1 MLGRRSLNLE
11 LAKFDSEIERTARD
25 NRRRPPNSPA
35 ESQSSESKS
44 EKSVEMGERNPP
56 RSLRQLFAPDT
67 TSTPSCIVVPDNAAR
82 FELKPSSL
90 NNLPCFRGQ
99 ENEDPYDHVRTFKEV
114 CDLIKSTN
122 SPIDLVR
129 LRLFPF
135 SLHDKAKAWLYNL
148 RPESITSWEMM
159 QSKFYHKFFPIAKI
173 NDYRIKITNFRQK
186 EGERFTESW
195 ERFKELTMKCSPH
208 GYENEAIVTYFYRG
222 LTPSKRNSLDTMN
235 GRDFLSFTGDEAYK
249 ALDEMAERAQQWD
262 FQDSWDRQDPTSK
275 TRGMYEVKENAELRE
290 EVKELKR
297 KFATL
302 VLNKPVNA
310 TETYQADVCGLCAN
324 PMHFTQNC
332 PTLLA
337 ENPIEEVNAFNEYR
351 KSTGGPFSETYN
363 PGWRNHPNFSWKQ
376 NQSLNQGKPPYQ
388 AQPSAYQAPQPAP
401 QSSLEEMMKAFMQST
416 DKNLQALMQSNEKL
430 TNATLCN
437 SRDIQELKS
446 SVANMEGQIGQLA
459 NQVGE
464 RERGKFPSQ
473 PVPNP
478 KGQFGIGSSSTP
490 THGQDHVQAI
500 TTLRSGKQVDNQV
513 ATPEEASNTVRKE
526 ENQAEF
532 EKEVVP
538 DTVILDVEDQAK
550 KYVPKAPYPERLRA
564 PNKSSKYDD
573 ILDVFKHVQINIPF
587 LDAIQQVPSYA
598 KFLKD
603 LVTVKRK
610 TNVPKK
616 AFLTEQVS
624 SILQYKMP
632 VKYKDPGCPTI
643 ACKIGDNRAERA
655 LLDLGASVN
664 LLPYSV
670 YIHLGLGELK
680 STSITL
686 QLADRSVKKPRGI
699 IEDVLIKVDKF
710 YYPVEF
716 IVLDTEPAVNI
727 ELQVPIILGHPF
739 LATANALINCR
750 TGVMKLSFGNMTVEL
765 NIFDI
770 SRQPFEYE
778 EVRSTCMIEELV
790 EETINEL
797 SSDDHVGE
805 CLTAYGGDMN
815 LETLLEQADSMLN
828 AVTASETIIE
838 GIIDTSSSTFEQTK
852 RELKPLPDTLKY
864 KYLDSRESLPV
875 IISSD
880 LDEAQE
886 QELLNVLKEHKEAIG
901 WTIEDIKGISPAV
914 VMHKIHLEENAKTSR
929 EPQRRLN
936 PAMQEVV
943 RAEVI
948 KLLDAGIIYPI
959 SDSKWVSPIH
969 VVPKKAGITVIKNKD
984 NELVPTR
991 VQSGWRVCIDYRKL
1005 NSVTRKDHF
1014 PLHFIDQMVE
1024 RLAGH
1029 DYYCFLDGY
1038 SGYNQ
1043 IPLDPE
1049 DQEKTTFTCPFGTF
1063 AYRRMPFGLCN
1074 APATFQRCMIS
1085 IFSDMVERHLEIFMD
1100 DFSVFGSS
1108 FEECLHH
1115 LTLVLIRCKEKNLVL
1130 NWEKCH
1136 FMVKQGIVLGHVI
1149 SSKGI
1154 EVDKAKVD
1162 LISSLPPP
1170 RTVKDIRSFLGHA
1183 GFYRRFIKDFSKIAR
1198 PLCNLLGKDVPFDF
1212 NDKCLT
1218 AFEILKKT
1226 LTSTPI
1232 IQPPNWGLPF
1242 EIMCDASDYA
1252 VGAVLGQR
1260 VEKLPH
1266 VIYYAS
1272 KTLNDAQLNYSTTE
1286 KELLAVVFALDKFRS
1301 YLLGSKIVVYSDHAA
1316 LKYLLS
1322 KKDAKSRLIR
1332 WILLLQEFD
1341 IEIRDKKGSEN
1352 VVADHLS
1359 RLVVDFNDDVVPIA
1373 ETFPDEQLM
1382 HISQI
1387 PAPWFADIVN
1397 YLVTAQ
1403 IPSHW
1408 TKQDRS
1414 KFLAGVK
1421 YFFWDDPYL
1430 FKYCPD
1436 QIIRRCIPENE
1447 YQKILSFCHDHA
1459 CGGHF
1464 SSKKTAAKILQSGFY
1479 CPSIF
1484 RDAHAYCS
1492 ACERCQKLGS
1502 IGRRN
1507 MMPLNPILIVELFD
1521 VWGIDFMG
1529 PFPNSYGYLFILV
1542 AVDYVSKWVEAI
1554 ACKTNDHRVVLH
1566 FLKENVFARFGTPRA
1581 ITSDG
1586 GKHFCNR
1593 FFEQLMKKYGI
1604 THKVATP
1611 YHPQTSG
1618 QVEISNREIK
1628 RILEKTVNPT
1638 RKD

>member
-1 MLGRRSLNLE
+1 
-11 LAKFDSEIERTARD
+11 
-25 NRRRPPNSPA
+25 
-35 ESQSSESKS
+35 
-44 EKSVEMGERNPP
+44 
-56 RSLRQLFAPDT
+56 
-67 TSTPSCIVVPDNAAR
+67 
-82 FELKPSSL
+82 
-90 NNLPCFRGQ
+90 
-99 ENEDPYDHVRTFKEV
+99 
-114 CDLIKSTN
+114 
-122 SPIDLVR
+122 
-129 LRLFPF
+129 
-135 SLHDKAKAWLYNL
+135 
-148 RPESITSWEMM
+148 
-159 QSKFYHKFFPIAKI
+159 
-173 NDYRIKITNFRQK
+173 
-186 EGERFTESW
+186 
-195 ERFKELTMKCSPH
+195 
-208 GYENEAIVTYFYRG
+208 
-222 LTPSKRNSLDTMN
+222 
-235 GRDFLSFTGDEAYK
+235 
-249 ALDEMAERAQQWD
+249 
-262 FQDSWDRQDPTSK
+262 
-275 TRGMYEVKENAELRE
+275 
-290 EVKELKR
+290 
-297 KFATL
+297 
-302 VLNKPVNA
+302 
-310 TETYQADVCGLCAN
+310 
-324 PMHFTQNC
+324 
-332 PTLLA
+332 
-337 ENPIEEVNAFNEYR
+337 
-351 KSTGGPFSETYN
+351 
-363 PGWRNHPNFSWKQ
+363 
-376 NQSLNQGKPPYQ
+376 
-388 AQPSAYQAPQPAP
+388 
-401 QSSLEEMMKAFMQST
+401 
-416 DKNLQALMQSNEKL
+416 
-430 TNATLCN
+430 
-437 SRDIQELKS
+437 
-446 SVANMEGQIGQLA
+446 
-459 NQVGE
+459 
-464 RERGKFPSQ
+464 
-473 PVPNP
+473 
-478 KGQFGIGSSSTP
+478 
-490 THGQDHVQAI
+490 
-500 TTLRSGKQVDNQV
+500 
-513 ATPEEASNTVRKE
+513 
-526 ENQAEF
+526 
-532 EKEVVP
+532 
-538 DTVILDVEDQAK
+538 
-550 KYVPKAPYPERLRA
+550 
-564 PNKSSKYDD
+564 
-573 ILDVFKHVQINIPF
+573 
-587 LDAIQQVPSYA
+587 
-598 KFLKD
+598 
-603 LVTVKRK
+603 
-610 TNVPKK
+610 
-616 AFLTEQVS
+616 
-624 SILQYKMP
+624 
-632 VKYKDPGCPTI
+632 
-643 ACKIGDNRAERA
+643 
-655 LLDLGASVN
+655 
-664 LLPYSV
+664 
-670 YIHLGLGELK
+670 
-680 STSITL
+680 
-686 QLADRSVKKPRGI
+686 
-699 IEDVLIKVDKF
+699 
-710 YYPVEF
+710 
-716 IVLDTEPAVNI
+716 
-727 ELQVPIILGHPF
+727 
-739 LATANALINCR
+739 
-750 TGVMKLSFGNMTVEL
+750 
-765 NIFDI
+765 
-770 SRQPFEYE
+770 
-778 EVRSTCMIEELV
+778 MIEELV

-805 CLTAYGGDMN
+805 CLTVYGSDIN
-815 LETLLEQADSMLN
+815 LDTLLEQADSMLN
-828 AVTASETIIE
+828 AVTASETTSE
-838 GIIDTSSSTFEQTK
+838 GIIDTSSSTLEQTK

-901 WTIEDIKGISPAV
+901 WTIEDIKGISPVV

-948 KLLDAGIIYPI
+948 KLVDARIIYPI

-991 VQSGWRVCIDYRKL
+991 VHSGWRVCIDYRKL

-1014 PLHFIDQMVE
+1014 PLPFIDQMVE

-1108 FEECLHH
+1108 FGECLHH

-1198 PLCNLLGKDVPFDF
+1198 PLCNLLAKDVPFDF

-1226 LTSTPI
+1226 LTSKPI

-1242 EIMCDASDYA
+1242 EIMCDASDFA

-1286 KELLAVVFALDKFRS
+1286 KELLVVVFALDKFRS
-1301 YLLGSKIVVYSDHAA
+1301 YLLGSKVVVYSDHAA

-1332 WILLLQEFD
+1332 WILLLREFD

-1352 VVADHLS
+1352 VVANHLS

-1430 FKYCPD
+1430 FKYCPY

-1447 YQKILSFCHDHA
+1447 YQKILLFCHDHA

-1479 CPSIF
+1479 WPSIF

-1554 ACKTNDHRVVLH
+1554 ACKMNDHRVVLH

-1581 ITSDG
+1581 IISDG

-1618 QVEISNREIK
+1618 
-1628 RILEKTVNPT
+1628 
-1638 RKD
+1638 